1 MILDA
6 QEVCKRKLKQVTGT
20 ISELASGS
28 GVSLHHVGISLD
40 VKSESVWGQSIVGE
54 QPDLLL
60 DPSYQSS
67 AGPRNDNC
75 AFSILPDDFG
85 ICLFGRR
92 MCINHDRPQAVA
104 SVCMNNRCKSF

>member
-6 QEVCKRKLKQVTGT
+6 QEVYKRKLKQVTGT
-20 ISELASGS
+20 ISELTSGS
-28 GVSLHHVGISLD
+28 GLSLHHVGISLD
-40 VKSESVWGQSIVGE
+40 VKSELVRELCIVGE
-54 QPDLLL
+54 QPDVL

-67 AGPRNDNC
+67 AGPRGDNC

-92 MCINHDRPQAVA
+92 LCINHDRPQAVA